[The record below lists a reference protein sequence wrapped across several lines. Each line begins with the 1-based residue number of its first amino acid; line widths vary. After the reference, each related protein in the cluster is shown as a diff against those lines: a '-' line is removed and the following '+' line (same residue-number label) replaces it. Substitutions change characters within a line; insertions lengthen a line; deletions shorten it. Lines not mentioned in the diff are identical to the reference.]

1 MSKTANLEPVRR
13 FSILTISVISLVLL
27 SIGTSVYI
35 LATDD
40 HIYEHA
46 ASHAYELMALTG
58 IYAALLGAFKF
69 SNNVARKG
77 ILITASVQ
85 FVLMNLDILT
95 TQNVPVF
102 HVQGM
107 RFNELVEHLYGSWYF
122 DVLLGSQALL
132 VILGVI
138 NNRIKTLNNK
148 KIIPNFSLAL

>member
-1 MSKTANLEPVRR
+1 MSKTVDIEPVHR

-27 SIGTSVYI
+27 SIGTSIYI
-35 LATDD
+35 LTTDD

-46 ASHAYELMALTG
+46 PSHRYELMASTG

-77 ILITASVQ
+77 ILITAAVQ
-85 FVLMNLDILT
+85 FVLMNLDILA

-107 RFNELVEHLYGSWYF
+107 KFNELFKHLYGSWYF

-132 VILGVI
+132 VTLSVI
-138 NNRIKTLNNK
+138 NNRNKIAKIKTAELK
-148 KIIPNFSLAL
+148 